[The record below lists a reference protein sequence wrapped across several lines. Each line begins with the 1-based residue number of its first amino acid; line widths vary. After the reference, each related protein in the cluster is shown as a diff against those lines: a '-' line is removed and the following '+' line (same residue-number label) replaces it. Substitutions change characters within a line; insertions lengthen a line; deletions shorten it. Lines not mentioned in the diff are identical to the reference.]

1 MGAFLNDVNH
11 ISLCAGIGGIDLGL
25 SRCIRGLDTIAYVEG
40 EAFAAGCL
48 AKAMETGRL
57 DKAPIFTDVRTFP
70 FGRFRGLVDV
80 ISGGFPCQPF
90 SSAGQRKGTE
100 DSRHL
105 WPSIKQGLGEC
116 LPQVAFFE
124 NVDGILHAKSEGYH
138 CVLHHVLSD
147 LEKLGYRATAARFSA
162 REVGAP
168 HRRRRWFILGVMAD
182 STSIKPRKS
191 KTGHGGESVGS
202 RGEEASGMRG
212 AVANAHG
219 TNESRIEKEQIEK
232 GQQFRSEFG
241 SNGQRLANPER
252 SGLERYA
259 GNVERSARPSRSR
272 QKSGPIAEGC
282 FQYPN
287 GPGPQH
293 EDEPPRVLESGM
305 GRNSHGL
312 PDRVDRL
319 RALGNAVVPE
329 VAEKAFQTLWG
340 RLHD

>member
-1 MGAFLNDVNH
+1 MNDVHH

-25 SRCIRGLDTIAYVEG
+25 SRCIRGLNSIAYVEG

-48 AKAMETGRL
+48 AKAMETGRM
-57 DKAPIFTDVRTFP
+57 DKAPIFTDVRSFP
-70 FGRFRGLVDV
+70 FGRFRGLVDI

-100 DSRHL
+100 DPRHL
-105 WPSIKQGLGEC
+105 WPSIKRGLGEC
-116 LPQVAFFE
+116 LPRVAFFE

-147 LEKLGYRATAARFSA
+147 LEELGFRATAGRFSA

-168 HRRRRWFILGVMAD
+168 HRRRRWFILGVRNAYSEGEPIITVDEKASGLRCALAD
-182 STSIKPRKS
+182 SRSGRRQDRISNSS
-191 KTGHGGESVGS
+191 KYGAESK
-202 RGEEASGMRG
+202 
-212 AVANAHG
+212 
-219 TNESRIEKEQIEK
+219 ESRDDC
-232 GQQFRSEFG
+232 
-241 SNGQRLANPER
+241 
-252 SGLERYA
+252 
-259 GNVERSARPSRSR
+259 AR
-272 QKSGPIAEGC
+272 
-282 FQYPN
+282 YPN

-293 EDEPPRVLESGM
+293 EDEPLRVLESGM
-305 GRNSHGL
+305 GGNSHGL

-329 VAEKAFQTLWG
+329 VAEKAFRTLWG

>member
-1 MGAFLNDVNH
+1 
-11 ISLCAGIGGIDLGL
+11 
-25 SRCIRGLDTIAYVEG
+25 
-40 EAFAAGCL
+40 
-48 AKAMETGRL
+48 
-57 DKAPIFTDVRTFP
+57 
-70 FGRFRGLVDV
+70 
-80 ISGGFPCQPF
+80 
-90 SSAGQRKGTE
+90 
-100 DSRHL
+100 
-105 WPSIKQGLGEC
+105 
-116 LPQVAFFE
+116 LPRVAFFE

-147 LEKLGYRATAARFSA
+147 LGELGYRATAARFSA

-168 HRRRRWFILGVMAD
+168 HRRRRWFILGVCNSYNNGQPTIALD
-182 STSIKPRKS
+182 EK
-191 KTGHGGESVGS
+191 
-202 RGEEASGMRG
+202 ASGMRG
-212 AVANAHG
+212 AMADAEGDVRWTGKREA
-219 TNESRIEKEQIEK
+219 EK
-232 GQQFRSEFG
+232 GTWEDQERGGVFAVG
-241 SNGQRLANPER
+241 GQGLANSER

-259 GNVERSARPSRSR
+259 GNVKRSARPSRSR

-305 GRNSHGL
+305 GRNSYGL

-329 VAEKAFQTLWG
+329 VAEKAFRTLWG

>member
-1 MGAFLNDVNH
+1 MGAFLNDVHH

-25 SRCIRGLDTIAYVEG
+25 SRCVRRLDTVAYVEG

-48 AKAMETGRL
+48 AKAMETGCL
-57 DKAPIFTDVRTFP
+57 DKAPIFTDVRSFP
-70 FGRFRGLVDV
+70 FGRFRGLVDI

-100 DSRHL
+100 DPRHL
-105 WPSIKQGLGEC
+105 WPSIKRGLGEC
-116 LPQVAFFE
+116 LPRVAFFE

-147 LEKLGYRATAARFSA
+147 LEELGYRATAGRFSA

-168 HRRRRWFILGVMAD
+168 HRRRRWFILGVCNAY
-182 STSIKPRKS
+182 RE
-191 KTGHGGESVGS
+191 GEPTIALH
-202 RGEEASGMRG
+202 EEASGMRC
-212 AVANAHG
+212 A
-219 TNESRIEKEQIEK
+219 
-232 GQQFRSEFG
+232 
-241 SNGQRLANPER
+241 LANPER

-259 GNVERSARPSRSR
+259 GNVKRSARPSRSR
-272 QKSGPIAEGC
+272 QKSGPIAEAC

-305 GRNSHGL
+305 GGDSHGI

-329 VAEKAFQTLWG
+329 VAEKAFRTLWG

>member
-1 MGAFLNDVNH
+1 MGAFLNDVHH

-25 SRCIRGLDTIAYVEG
+25 SRCVRRLNTVAYVEG

-48 AKAMETGRL
+48 AKAMETGRM
-57 DKAPIFTDVRTFP
+57 DKAPIFTDVRSFP

-100 DSRHL
+100 DPRHL
-105 WPSIKQGLGEC
+105 WPSIKRGLREC
-116 LPQVAFFE
+116 LPRVAFFE

-147 LEKLGYRATAARFSA
+147 LEELGYRATAARFSA

-168 HRRRRWFILGVMAD
+168 HRRRRWFILGVCNAY
-182 STSIKPRKS
+182 RE
-191 KTGHGGESVGS
+191 GEPIITVD
-202 RGEEASGMRG
+202 EEASGMRG
-212 AVANAHG
+212 AMAN
-219 TNESRIEKEQIEK
+219 IK
-232 GQQFRSEFG
+232 
-241 SNGQRLANPER
+241 R

-305 GRNSHGL
+305 GGSSHGL

-329 VAEKAFQTLWG
+329 VAEKAFRTLWG

>member
-1 MGAFLNDVNH
+1 MGAFLNDIHH

-25 SRCIRGLDTIAYVEG
+25 SRCVRGLDTIAYVEG

-48 AKAMETGRL
+48 AKAMETGRM
-57 DKAPIFTDVRTFP
+57 DKAPIFTDVRSFP
-70 FGRFRGLVDV
+70 FGRFRGLVDI

-100 DSRHL
+100 DPRHL
-105 WPSIKQGLGEC
+105 WPSIKRGLREC
-116 LPQVAFFE
+116 LPRVAFFE

-147 LEKLGYRATAARFSA
+147 LEELDYRATAARFSA

-168 HRRRRWFILGVMAD
+168 HRRRRWFILGVRKALADPASDVRRCRKREAEKGTRKDSKRGGVLTVGGQGLAD
-182 STSIKPRKS
+182 S
-191 KTGHGGESVGS
+191 
-202 RGEEASGMRG
+202 
-212 AVANAHG
+212 
-219 TNESRIEKEQIEK
+219 
-232 GQQFRSEFG
+232 
-241 SNGQRLANPER
+241 ER
-252 SGLERYA
+252 SRLERYA
-259 GNVERSARPSRSR
+259 GDVDRSSRPRRIR
-272 QKSGPIAEGC
+272 QESGSITEGC

-293 EDEPPRVLESGM
+293 EDEPPRVLESSM
-305 GRNSHGL
+305 GGNSHGL

-329 VAEKAFQTLWG
+329 VAEKAFRTLWG

>member
-1 MGAFLNDVNH
+1 MGAFLNDVHH

-25 SRCIRGLDTIAYVEG
+25 SRCIRGLGTIAYVEG

-48 AKAMETGRL
+48 AKAMEAGRL
-57 DKAPIFTDVRTFP
+57 DKAPIFTDVRSFP

-100 DSRHL
+100 DPRHL
-105 WPSIKQGLGEC
+105 WPSIKRGLGEC
-116 LPQVAFFE
+116 LPRVAFFE

-147 LEKLGYRATAARFSA
+147 LEELGYRSTAARFSA

-168 HRRRRWFILGVMAD
+168 HRRRRWFILGVRDAY
-182 STSIKPRKS
+182 RE
-191 KTGHGGESVGS
+191 GEPIITVN
-202 RGEEASGMRG
+202 EEASGMRG
-212 AVANAHG
+212 AMADTEGDVRWTGKREA
-219 TNESRIEKEQIEK
+219 EK
-232 GQQFRSEFG
+232 GTWKDEERGGVFG
-241 SNGQRLANPER
+241 VGGQRLANSER

-259 GNVERSARPSRSR
+259 GNVERSARPNRSR

-282 FQYPN
+282 VQYPN

-329 VAEKAFQTLWG
+329 VAEKAFRTLWG

>member
-1 MGAFLNDVNH
+1 MGAFLNDVHH

-25 SRCIRGLDTIAYVEG
+25 SRCIRGLDTIGYVEG

-48 AKAMETGRL
+48 AKAMEAGRL
-57 DKAPIFTDVRTFP
+57 DKAPIFTDVRSFP

-100 DSRHL
+100 DPRHL
-105 WPSIKQGLGEC
+105 WPSIKRGLGEC
-116 LPQVAFFE
+116 LPRVAFFE

-147 LEKLGYRATAARFSA
+147 LEELGYRATAARFSA

-168 HRRRRWFILGVMAD
+168 HRRRRWFILGVRNAY
-182 STSIKPRKS
+182 RE
-191 KTGHGGESVGS
+191 GEPIITVD
-202 RGEEASGMRG
+202 EEASGMRG

-219 TNESRIEKEQIEK
+219 TNESRIERKQIKK
-232 GQQFRSEFG
+232 GQQFRRESSG
-241 SNGQRLANPER
+241 NGQGLANSER

-259 GNVERSARPSRSR
+259 RNVERSSRPSRSR

-305 GRNSHGL
+305 GGNSYGL

-329 VAEKAFQTLWG
+329 VAEKAFRTLWG

>member
-1 MGAFLNDVNH
+1 MGAFLNDVHH

-25 SRCIRGLDTIAYVEG
+25 SRCIRGFDTIAYVEG

-48 AKAMETGRL
+48 AKAMETGRM
-57 DKAPIFTDVRTFP
+57 DKAPIFTDVRSFP

-100 DSRHL
+100 DPRHL
-105 WPSIKQGLGEC
+105 WPSIKRGLGEC
-116 LPQVAFFE
+116 LPRVAFFE

-147 LEKLGYRATAARFSA
+147 LEELGYRATAARFSA

-168 HRRRRWFILGVMAD
+168 HRRRRWFILGV
-182 STSIKPRKS
+182 
-191 KTGHGGESVGS
+191 
-202 RGEEASGMRG
+202 RG
-212 AVANAHG
+212 AMANAHG
-219 TNESRIEKEQIEK
+219 TNESRIEREQIKK
-232 GQQFRSEFG
+232 GQQFRRESRG
-241 SNGQRLANPER
+241 NGQGLANSER

-259 GNVERSARPSRSR
+259 GNVERSARPNRSR

-282 FQYPN
+282 VQYPN

-293 EDEPPRVLESGM
+293 EDEPPRVLKSGM
-305 GRNSHGL
+305 GGDSHGL

-329 VAEKAFQTLWG
+329 VAEKAFRTLWG